1 VKEVKLS
8 MKVIGVVGLTASGKG
23 EFSKIAAGMGIP
35 VIVMGDMIR
44 RAVSE
49 AGLEPN
55 DTNFGAT
62 ANRLRAEGGM
72 DAVARLCIPEIRKQS
87 APLVLIDGIRGD
99 AEVALFRHQFPGFM
113 LIRIDS
119 SFENRLARI
128 AARARSDDFTSADA
142 LRNRDEREL
151 AWGLGNALRGADMHI
166 SNEGS
171 LEEFSIAVCQVLRQ
185 AGCDP

>member
-1 VKEVKLS
+1 
-8 MKVIGVVGLTASGKG
+8 MKVIGVVGLPASGKG

-35 VIVMGDMIR
+35 VIIMGDMIR

-72 DAVARLCIPEIRKQS
+72 DAIAKLCIPEIKKQS
-87 APLVLIDGIRGD
+87 TPLVLIDGIRGD
-99 AEVALFRHQFPGFM
+99 TEVALFRKHFSGFV
-113 LIRIDS
+113 LVSIDS
-119 SFENRLARI
+119 SFENRLTRI

-142 LRNRDEREL
+142 LRNRDERETK
-151 AWGLGNALRGADMHI
+151 WGLLNALKSADRHI
-166 SNEGS
+166 SNES
-171 LEEFSIAVCQVLRQ
+171 TLEEFSRAVHALLEQIGR
-185 AGCDP
+185 DP

>member
-1 VKEVKLS
+1 
-8 MKVIGVVGLTASGKG
+8 MKVIGVVGLPASGKG

-44 RAVSE
+44 RVVSE

-55 DTNFGAT
+55 DTNFGAA

-72 DAVARLCIPEIRKQS
+72 DAVARLCVPEIQKQS
-87 APLVLIDGIRGD
+87 APLVLVDGIRGD
-99 AEVALFRHQFPGFM
+99 AEVALFRHHFSGFK

-119 SFENRLARI
+119 SFENRLERI
-128 AARARSDDFTSADA
+128 AARARPDDFISADA

-151 AWGLGNALRGADMHI
+151 TWGLGNALRSADMHI
-166 SNEGS
+166 SNEDT
-171 LEEFSIAVCQVLRQ
+171 LEEFSRAVRTLLEQIGR
-185 AGCDP
+185 DP